1 MGNNFAMNDQSLAR
15 SFSVRDEDRDD
26 FFHSSGYAGAQNEGR
41 IGAASRGMTVEE
53 RQELSE
59 NRKFV
64 RGYENAS
71 LAAQVASAR
80 ERNISMFERGK
91 GAENGGNGFS
101 AGGNSAGGISG
112 TGNPR
117 DVSGAPRGVNEASGL
132 SGRNA
137 GGETGVAQGGYR
149 YSDDRAR
156 RQEANNY
163 KDYAAMAK
171 QEMTQRGGN
180 TGGNAGGNAGSY
192 GGGYGG
198 GYSGGRDSI
207 YGGGAGGY
215 GSGASSGRG
224 FAPNFGGSVERNY
237 GSGQSYGGGQNY
249 GSGHNYGAGQG
260 YGGGYNFGA
269 GQSGGVGRTGQ
280 AGLNSAISNT
290 QRFTNNF
297 GMKFGPK

>member
-59 NRKFV
+59 NRRFV

-80 ERNISMFERGK
+80 ERNISMFERGR
-91 GAENGGNGFS
+91 GVENGGNGFS
-101 AGGNSAGGISG
+101 AGGNSAGSISDPG
-112 TGNPR
+112 
-117 DVSGAPRGVNEASGL
+117 SPRGMNGASGL
-132 SGRNA
+132 SGGNA
-137 GGETGVAQGGYR
+137 GSETGVAQGGYR

-180 TGGNAGGNAGSY
+180 SGSCGGGY

-198 GYSGGRDSI
+198 GRDGIYGGGAGGYGGGAGG

-237 GSGQSYGGGQNY
+237 GGGQSYGSGQNY
-249 GSGHNYGAGQG
+249 
-260 YGGGYNFGA
+260 GA

>member
-80 ERNISMFERGK
+80 ERNISMFERGR
-91 GAENGGNGFS
+91 GAENSGNGS
-101 AGGNSAGGISG
+101 SVGGNSAGSISDPG
-112 TGNPR
+112 
-117 DVSGAPRGVNEASGL
+117 SPRGMSGVSGL
-132 SGRNA
+132 SGGNA
-137 GGETGVAQGGYR
+137 GSETGVAQGGYR

-163 KDYAAMAK
+163 NDYAAMAK

-180 TGGNAGGNAGSY
+180 SGGNAGSY
-192 GGGYGG
+192 GGGYVGGYGG
-198 GYSGGRDSI
+198 GYGGGRDGI
-207 YGGGAGGY
+207 YGGGTGGY

-237 GSGQSYGGGQNY
+237 GGGQSYVGGQNY
-249 GSGHNYGAGQG
+249 GSGQNYGAGQG
-260 YGGGYNFGA
+260 YGGGYNYGA

>member
-1 MGNNFAMNDQSLAR
+1 MNDQSLAR

-80 ERNISMFERGK
+80 ERNISMFERGRD
-91 GAENGGNGFS
+91 AENGGNGFS
-101 AGGNSAGGISG
+101 AGSNSAGSISDPG
-112 TGNPR
+112 
-117 DVSGAPRGVNEASGL
+117 SPRGMSVASGL
-132 SGRNA
+132 SGVNA
-137 GGETGVAQGGYR
+137 GSETGVAQGGYR

-180 TGGNAGGNAGSY
+180 SGGNAGSY
-192 GGGYGG
+192 WGGYRG
-198 GYSGGRDSI
+198 GYSGGRDGI
-207 YGGGAGGY
+207 YGGGAGGYGGGAGGY
-215 GSGASSGRG
+215 GSGASSGHG

-237 GSGQSYGGGQNY
+237 GGGQKYGGGQ
-249 GSGHNYGAGQG
+249 NYGAGQG
-260 YGGGYNFGA
+260 YGGGQNFRA

>member
-26 FFHSSGYAGAQNEGR
+26 FFHSSGYAETQNEGR

-80 ERNISMFERGK
+80 ERNISMFERGR

-101 AGGNSAGGISG
+101 AGSNGAGSISD
-112 TGNPR
+112 TG
-117 DVSGAPRGVNEASGL
+117 SPRGMSGASGL
-132 SGRNA
+132 SGGNA
-137 GGETGVAQGGYR
+137 GSETGVAQGGYR

-180 TGGNAGGNAGSY
+180 TGGNAGSY

-198 GYSGGRDSI
+198 GYSGGRDGI
-207 YGGGAGGY
+207 YGGGQNYGGGAGGY
-215 GSGASSGRG
+215 GSGASSGHG

-237 GSGQSYGGGQNY
+237 GGGQSYGGGQNY
-249 GSGHNYGAGQG
+249 GTGQG
-260 YGGGYNFGA
+260 YGGGQNFGA

>member
-80 ERNISMFERGK
+80 ERNISMFERGR
-91 GAENGGNGFS
+91 GAENSGNGFS
-101 AGGNSAGGISG
+101 AGGNSAGGISDL
-112 TGNPR
+112 GNPR
-117 DVSGAPRGVNEASGL
+117 GMSGASGL
-132 SGRNA
+132 SGGNA
-137 GGETGVAQGGYR
+137 GSETGAAQGGYR

-180 TGGNAGGNAGSY
+180 SGGNTGSY

-198 GYSGGRDSI
+198 GRDGI
-207 YGGGAGGY
+207 YGGGASGYGSGAGGY

-237 GSGQSYGGGQNY
+237 GGGRSYGGGQNY
-249 GSGHNYGAGQG
+249 GAVQG
-260 YGGGYNFGA
+260 YGGGQNFGA

>member
-1 MGNNFAMNDQSLAR
+1 MGMGNNFAMNDQSLAR

-41 IGAASRGMTVEE
+41 IGEASRGMTVEE

-80 ERNISMFERGK
+80 ERNISMFERGR

-101 AGGNSAGGISG
+101 AGGNSAGSISDPG
-112 TGNPR
+112 SPR
-117 DVSGAPRGVNEASGL
+117 GVSGAPRGVNEASGL
-132 SGRNA
+132 SGGNA
-137 GGETGVAQGGYR
+137 GSETGVAQGGYR

-180 TGGNAGGNAGSY
+180 AGGNAGGY

-198 GYSGGRDSI
+198 GRDGI

-215 GSGASSGRG
+215 GSGAGGYGSGASSGHG

-237 GSGQSYGGGQNY
+237 GGGQSYGGGQNY
-249 GSGHNYGAGQG
+249 GIGQG
-260 YGGGYNFGA
+260 YGGGQNFGA

>member
-1 MGNNFAMNDQSLAR
+1 MGMGNNFAMNDQSLAR

-80 ERNISMFERGK
+80 ERNISMFERGR
-91 GAENGGNGFS
+91 GAENGENGS
-101 AGGNSAGGISG
+101 SVGGNSAGSISDLG
-112 TGNPR
+112 
-117 DVSGAPRGVNEASGL
+117 SPRGMNGASGL
-132 SGRNA
+132 SGGNA
-137 GGETGVAQGGYR
+137 GSETGVIQGGYR

-180 TGGNAGGNAGSY
+180 SGGNTGSY

-198 GYSGGRDSI
+198 GRDGI
-207 YGGGAGGY
+207 YGGGASGYGSGAGGY

-237 GSGQSYGGGQNY
+237 GGGRSYGGGQNY
-249 GSGHNYGAGQG
+249 GAVQG
-260 YGGGYNFGA
+260 YGGGQNFGA

>member
-26 FFHSSGYAGAQNEGR
+26 FFHSSGYAETQNEGR

-80 ERNISMFERGK
+80 ERNISMFERGR
-91 GAENGGNGFS
+91 GAENGGNGS
-101 AGGNSAGGISG
+101 SVGGNSAGSISD
-112 TGNPR
+112 P
-117 DVSGAPRGVNEASGL
+117 DSPRGVSGASGL
-132 SGRNA
+132 SGGNA
-137 GGETGVAQGGYR
+137 GSETGVAQGGYR

-171 QEMTQRGGN
+171 QEMTQRGRN
-180 TGGNAGGNAGSY
+180 TGGNAGSY

-198 GYSGGRDSI
+198 GYSGGRDGI
-207 YGGGAGGY
+207 YGGGAGGYGGGTGGY

-237 GSGQSYGGGQNY
+237 GGGQSYGGGQNY
-249 GSGHNYGAGQG
+249 
-260 YGGGYNFGA
+260 GA

>member
-80 ERNISMFERGK
+80 ERNISMFERGR
-91 GAENGGNGFS
+91 GAENSGNGFS
-101 AGGNSAGGISG
+101 AGGNSAGGISDPG
-112 TGNPR
+112 
-117 DVSGAPRGVNEASGL
+117 SPRGMSGASGL
-132 SGRNA
+132 SGVNA
-137 GGETGVAQGGYR
+137 GSETGVAQGGYR

-180 TGGNAGGNAGSY
+180 TGGNTGSY

-198 GYSGGRDSI
+198 GRDGI
-207 YGGGAGGY
+207 YGGGQSYVGGAGGY
-215 GSGASSGRG
+215 GSGASSGHG

-237 GSGQSYGGGQNY
+237 GGGQ
-249 GSGHNYGAGQG
+249 NYGAGQG
-260 YGGGYNFGA
+260 YGGGYNYGA

>member
-26 FFHSSGYAGAQNEGR
+26 FFHSSGYAETQNEGR

-71 LAAQVASAR
+71 LATQVASAR
-80 ERNISMFERGK
+80 ERNISMFERGR

-101 AGGNSAGGISG
+101 AGSNGAGSISD
-112 TGNPR
+112 TG
-117 DVSGAPRGVNEASGL
+117 SPRGMSGASGL
-132 SGRNA
+132 SGGNA
-137 GGETGVAQGGYR
+137 GSETGVAQGGYR

-180 TGGNAGGNAGSY
+180 SGGNAGSY

-198 GYSGGRDSI
+198 GRDGI

-237 GSGQSYGGGQNY
+237 GGGQSYGGGQD
-249 GSGHNYGAGQG
+249 YGAGQG
-260 YGGGYNFGA
+260 YRGGQNFGA

>member
-26 FFHSSGYAGAQNEGR
+26 FFHSSGYAETQNEGR

-80 ERNISMFERGK
+80 ERNISMFERGR

-101 AGGNSAGGISG
+101 AGSNGAGSISD
-112 TGNPR
+112 TG
-117 DVSGAPRGVNEASGL
+117 SPRGMSGASGL
-132 SGRNA
+132 SGGNA
-137 GGETGVAQGGYR
+137 GSETGVAQGGYR

-180 TGGNAGGNAGSY
+180 AGSY

-198 GYSGGRDSI
+198 GRDGIYGGGQN

-215 GSGASSGRG
+215 GSGASSGHG

-237 GSGQSYGGGQNY
+237 GGGQSYGGGQNY
-249 GSGHNYGAGQG
+249 GTGQG
-260 YGGGYNFGA
+260 YGGGQNFGA

>member
-1 MGNNFAMNDQSLAR
+1 MGMGNNFAMNDQSLAR

-80 ERNISMFERGK
+80 ERNISMFERGRD
-91 GAENGGNGFS
+91 AENGGNGFS
-101 AGGNSAGGISG
+101 AGSNSAGSISDPG
-112 TGNPR
+112 
-117 DVSGAPRGVNEASGL
+117 SPRGMSVASGL
-132 SGRNA
+132 SGVNA
-137 GGETGVAQGGYR
+137 GSETGVAQGGYR

-180 TGGNAGGNAGSY
+180 SGGNAGSY
-192 GGGYGG
+192 WGGYRG
-198 GYSGGRDSI
+198 GYSGGRDGI
-207 YGGGAGGY
+207 YGGGAGGYGGGAGGY
-215 GSGASSGRG
+215 GSGASSGHG

-237 GSGQSYGGGQNY
+237 GGGQSYGGGYNY
-249 GSGHNYGAGQG
+249 
-260 YGGGYNFGA
+260 GA

>member
-26 FFHSSGYAGAQNEGR
+26 FFHSSGYGETQNEGR

-80 ERNISMFERGK
+80 ERNISMFERGR

-101 AGGNSAGGISG
+101 AGGNSAGSISDPG
-112 TGNPR
+112 SSRG
-117 DVSGAPRGVNEASGL
+117 VSGASGL
-132 SGRNA
+132 SGGNA
-137 GGETGVAQGGYR
+137 GSETGVAQGGYR

-180 TGGNAGGNAGSY
+180 SGGNAGSY

-198 GYSGGRDSI
+198 GRDGI
-207 YGGGAGGY
+207 YGGGASGYGSGAGGY

-237 GSGQSYGGGQNY
+237 GGGR
-249 GSGHNYGAGQG
+249 S
-260 YGGGYNFGA
+260 YGGGYNYGA

>member
-59 NRKFV
+59 NRKFI

-80 ERNISMFERGK
+80 ERNISMFERGR

-101 AGGNSAGGISG
+101 AGGNSAGSISDPG
-112 TGNPR
+112 
-117 DVSGAPRGVNEASGL
+117 SPRGVSGASGL
-132 SGRNA
+132 SGGNA

-180 TGGNAGGNAGSY
+180 AGSY

-198 GYSGGRDSI
+198 GRDGIYGGGQN

-215 GSGASSGRG
+215 GSGASSGHG

-237 GSGQSYGGGQNY
+237 GGGQSYGGGQNY
-249 GSGHNYGAGQG
+249 GGGNNY
-260 YGGGYNFGA
+260 GA

>member
-80 ERNISMFERGK
+80 ERNISMFERGR
-91 GAENGGNGFS
+91 GAENSGNGFS
-101 AGGNSAGGISG
+101 AGGNSAGGISDPG
-112 TGNPR
+112 
-117 DVSGAPRGVNEASGL
+117 SPRGMSGASGL
-132 SGRNA
+132 SGGNA
-137 GGETGVAQGGYR
+137 GSETGAAQGGYR

-180 TGGNAGGNAGSY
+180 SGGNAGSY
-192 GGGYGG
+192 WGGYRG
-198 GYSGGRDSI
+198 GYSGGRDGI

-215 GSGASSGRG
+215 GGGAGGYGGGASSGHG

-237 GSGQSYGGGQNY
+237 GGGQSYGGGYNY
-249 GSGHNYGAGQG
+249 
-260 YGGGYNFGA
+260 GA

>member
-26 FFHSSGYAGAQNEGR
+26 FFHSSGYVGAQNEGR

-59 NRKFV
+59 NRRFI

-80 ERNISMFERGK
+80 ERNISMFERGR
-91 GAENGGNGFS
+91 GAEGGGNGYS
-101 AGGNSAGGISG
+101 VGDNSTGSISG

-117 DVSGAPRGVNEASGL
+117 DVSGAPRGVSETSGL
-132 SGRNA
+132 SGGNA
-137 GGETGVAQGGYR
+137 GSETGVAQGGYR

-180 TGGNAGGNAGSY
+180 TGGNAGSY

-198 GYSGGRDSI
+198 GYSGGRDGI
-207 YGGGAGGY
+207 YGGGQNYGGGAGGY
-215 GSGASSGRG
+215 GSGASSGHG

-237 GSGQSYGGGQNY
+237 GGGQSYGGGQ
-249 GSGHNYGAGQG
+249 
-260 YGGGYNFGA
+260 NFGA

>member
-1 MGNNFAMNDQSLAR
+1 MGMGNNFAMNDQSLAR

-80 ERNISMFERGK
+80 ERNISMFERGR

-101 AGGNSAGGISG
+101 AGSNGAGSISD
-112 TGNPR
+112 TG
-117 DVSGAPRGVNEASGL
+117 SPRGMSGASGL
-132 SGRNA
+132 SGGNA
-137 GGETGVAQGGYR
+137 GSETGVAQGGYR

-180 TGGNAGGNAGSY
+180 SGGNAGSY

-198 GYSGGRDSI
+198 GRDGI

-237 GSGQSYGGGQNY
+237 GGGQGYGGGQNY
-249 GSGHNYGAGQG
+249 GGGNNY
-260 YGGGYNFGA
+260 GA

>member
-26 FFHSSGYAGAQNEGR
+26 FFHSSGYAETQNEGR

-80 ERNISMFERGK
+80 ERNISMFERGR

-101 AGGNSAGGISG
+101 AGSNGAGSISD
-112 TGNPR
+112 TG
-117 DVSGAPRGVNEASGL
+117 SPRGMSGASGL
-132 SGRNA
+132 SGGNA
-137 GGETGVAQGGYR
+137 GSETGVAQGGYR

-180 TGGNAGGNAGSY
+180 AGSY

-198 GYSGGRDSI
+198 GRDGIYGGGQN

-215 GSGASSGRG
+215 GSGASSGHG

-237 GSGQSYGGGQNY
+237 GGGQSYGGGQD
-249 GSGHNYGAGQG
+249 YGAGQG
-260 YGGGYNFGA
+260 YRGGQNFGA

>member
-59 NRKFV
+59 NRKFI

-80 ERNISMFERGK
+80 ERNISMFERGR

-101 AGGNSAGGISG
+101 AGGNSAGSISDPG
-112 TGNPR
+112 
-117 DVSGAPRGVNEASGL
+117 SPRGVSGASGL
-132 SGRNA
+132 SGGNA

-180 TGGNAGGNAGSY
+180 AGSY

-198 GYSGGRDSI
+198 GRDGIYGGGQN

-215 GSGASSGRG
+215 GSGASSGHG

-237 GSGQSYGGGQNY
+237 GGGQSYGGGQNY
-249 GSGHNYGAGQG
+249 GTGQG
-260 YGGGYNFGA
+260 YGGGQNFGA

>member
-1 MGNNFAMNDQSLAR
+1 MGMGNNFAMNDQSLAR
-15 SFSVRDEDRDD
+15 SFSVRDEDRDN
-26 FFHSSGYAGAQNEGR
+26 FFHSSGYAETQNEGR

-80 ERNISMFERGK
+80 ERNISMFERGR
-91 GAENGGNGFS
+91 GAENGENGS
-101 AGGNSAGGISG
+101 SVGGNSAGSISDLG
-112 TGNPR
+112 
-117 DVSGAPRGVNEASGL
+117 SPRGMNGASGL
-132 SGRNA
+132 SGGNA
-137 GGETGVAQGGYR
+137 GSETGVAQGGYR

-180 TGGNAGGNAGSY
+180 AGGNAGSY

-198 GYSGGRDSI
+198 GYSGGRDGI
-207 YGGGAGGY
+207 YGGGQNYGGGAGGY
-215 GSGASSGRG
+215 GSGASSGHG

-237 GSGQSYGGGQNY
+237 GGGQSYGGGQNY
-249 GSGHNYGAGQG
+249 GAGQG
-260 YGGGYNFGA
+260 YGGGQNFGA
-269 GQSGGVGRTGQ
+269 GQGGEVGRTGQ

>member
-26 FFHSSGYAGAQNEGR
+26 FFHSSGYAETQNEGR

-80 ERNISMFERGK
+80 ERNISMFERGR
-91 GAENGGNGFS
+91 GAENSGNGYS
-101 AGGNSAGGISG
+101 VGDNSTGSISG

-117 DVSGAPRGVNEASGL
+117 DVSGAPRGVSETSGL

-137 GGETGVAQGGYR
+137 GSETGVAQGGYR

-180 TGGNAGGNAGSY
+180 SGGNAGSY
-192 GGGYGG
+192 WGGYRG
-198 GYSGGRDSI
+198 GYSGGRDGI
-207 YGGGAGGY
+207 YGGGAGGYGGGAGGY
-215 GSGASSGRG
+215 GSGASSGHG

-237 GSGQSYGGGQNY
+237 GGGQSYGGGYNY
-249 GSGHNYGAGQG
+249 
-260 YGGGYNFGA
+260 GA

-297 GMKFGPK
+297 GMKFGSK

>member
-1 MGNNFAMNDQSLAR
+1 MGMGNNFAMNDQSLAR

-26 FFHSSGYAGAQNEGR
+26 FFHSSGYAETQNEGR

-80 ERNISMFERGK
+80 ERNISMFERGR

-101 AGGNSAGGISG
+101 AGSNGAGSISD
-112 TGNPR
+112 TG
-117 DVSGAPRGVNEASGL
+117 SPRGMSGASGL
-132 SGRNA
+132 SGGNA
-137 GGETGVAQGGYR
+137 GSETGVAQGGYR

-180 TGGNAGGNAGSY
+180 SGGNAGSY

-198 GYSGGRDSI
+198 GRDGIYGGGAGG

-215 GSGASSGRG
+215 GSGASSGHG

-237 GSGQSYGGGQNY
+237 GGGQSYGGGQNY
-249 GSGHNYGAGQG
+249 GAGQG
-260 YGGGYNFGA
+260 YGGGQNFGA

>member
-80 ERNISMFERGK
+80 ERNISMFERGRD
-91 GAENGGNGFS
+91 AENGGNGFS
-101 AGGNSAGGISG
+101 AGSNSAGSICDPGS
-112 TGNPR
+112 
-117 DVSGAPRGVNEASGL
+117 PRGVSGASGL
-132 SGRNA
+132 SGGNA
-137 GGETGVAQGGYR
+137 GSETGVAQGGYR

-156 RQEANNY
+156 RQEANSY

-180 TGGNAGGNAGSY
+180 TGGNAGSY

-198 GYSGGRDSI
+198 GRDGIYGGGAGG

-237 GSGQSYGGGQNY
+237 GGGQGYGGGQNY
-249 GSGHNYGAGQG
+249 GGGNNY
-260 YGGGYNFGA
+260 GA

>member
-1 MGNNFAMNDQSLAR
+1 MNDQSLAR

-26 FFHSSGYAGAQNEGR
+26 FFHSSGYAETQNEGR

-80 ERNISMFERGK
+80 ERNISMFERGR
-91 GAENGGNGFS
+91 GAENSGNGFS
-101 AGGNSAGGISG
+101 AGGNSASGISDPSS
-112 TGNPR
+112 PR
-117 DVSGAPRGVNEASGL
+117 GMSGASSL
-132 SGRNA
+132 SGGNA
-137 GGETGVAQGGYR
+137 GSETGAAQGGYR

-180 TGGNAGGNAGSY
+180 TGGNAGSY

-198 GYSGGRDSI
+198 GYSGGRDGI
-207 YGGGAGGY
+207 YGGVAGGYGGGAGGY
-215 GSGASSGRG
+215 GSGASSGHG

-237 GSGQSYGGGQNY
+237 GGGQSYGSGQ
-249 GSGHNYGAGQG
+249 NYGAGQG
-260 YGGGYNFGA
+260 YGGGQNFGA

>member
-1 MGNNFAMNDQSLAR
+1 MGMGNNFAMNDQSLAR

-80 ERNISMFERGK
+80 ERNISMFERGR

-101 AGGNSAGGISG
+101 AGGNSTGSISDPG
-112 TGNPR
+112 
-117 DVSGAPRGVNEASGL
+117 SPRGMSGVSGL
-132 SGRNA
+132 SSGNA
-137 GGETGVAQGGYR
+137 GSETGVAQGGYR
-149 YSDDRAR
+149 YSDDRAK
-156 RQEANNY
+156 RQESNNY

-180 TGGNAGGNAGSY
+180 TGGNAGSY

>member
-26 FFHSSGYAGAQNEGR
+26 FFHSSGYAETQNEGR

-80 ERNISMFERGK
+80 ERNISMFERGR
-91 GAENGGNGFS
+91 GAENSGNGYS
-101 AGGNSAGGISG
+101 VGDNSTGSISG

-117 DVSGAPRGVNEASGL
+117 DVSGAPRGVSETSGL

-137 GGETGVAQGGYR
+137 GSETGVAQGGYR

-180 TGGNAGGNAGSY
+180 SGGNAGSY
-192 GGGYGG
+192 WGGYRG
-198 GYSGGRDSI
+198 GYSGGRDGI
-207 YGGGAGGY
+207 YGGGAGGYGGGAGGY
-215 GSGASSGRG
+215 GSGASSGHG
-224 FAPNFGGSVERNY
+224 FAPNFGGSVEPNY
-237 GSGQSYGGGQNY
+237 GGGQSYGGGYNY
-249 GSGHNYGAGQG
+249 
-260 YGGGYNFGA
+260 GA

-297 GMKFGPK
+297 GMKFGSK

>member
-15 SFSVRDEDRDD
+15 SFSVRYEDRDD

-59 NRKFV
+59 NRRFV

-80 ERNISMFERGK
+80 ERNISMFERGR
-91 GAENGGNGFS
+91 GVENGGNGFS
-101 AGGNSAGGISG
+101 AGGNSAGSISDPG
-112 TGNPR
+112 
-117 DVSGAPRGVNEASGL
+117 SPRGMNGASGL
-132 SGRNA
+132 SGGNA
-137 GGETGVAQGGYR
+137 GSDTGVAQGGYR

-180 TGGNAGGNAGSY
+180 SGGNAGSY
-192 GGGYGG
+192 CGGYRG
-198 GYSGGRDSI
+198 GYSGGRDGI
-207 YGGGAGGY
+207 YGGGAGGYGGGAGGY
-215 GSGASSGRG
+215 GSGASSGHG

-237 GSGQSYGGGQNY
+237 GGGQSYGGGYNY
-249 GSGHNYGAGQG
+249 
-260 YGGGYNFGA
+260 GA

>member
-26 FFHSSGYAGAQNEGR
+26 FFHSSGYAETQNEGR

-80 ERNISMFERGK
+80 ERNISMFERGR

-101 AGGNSAGGISG
+101 AGSNGAGSISD
-112 TGNPR
+112 TG
-117 DVSGAPRGVNEASGL
+117 SPRGMSGASGL
-132 SGRNA
+132 SGGNA
-137 GGETGVAQGGYR
+137 GSETGVAQGGYR
-149 YSDDRAR
+149 YSDNRAR

-180 TGGNAGGNAGSY
+180 SGGNAGSY

-198 GYSGGRDSI
+198 GRDGI

-237 GSGQSYGGGQNY
+237 GGGQGYGGGQNY
-249 GSGHNYGAGQG
+249 GGGNNY
-260 YGGGYNFGA
+260 GA

>member
-59 NRKFV
+59 NRRFV

-80 ERNISMFERGK
+80 ERNISMFERGR
-91 GAENGGNGFS
+91 GVENGGNGFS
-101 AGGNSAGGISG
+101 AGGNSAGSISDPG
-112 TGNPR
+112 
-117 DVSGAPRGVNEASGL
+117 SPRGMNGASGL
-132 SGRNA
+132 SGGNA
-137 GGETGVAQGGYR
+137 GSETGVAQGGYR

-180 TGGNAGGNAGSY
+180 SGSY

-198 GYSGGRDSI
+198 GRDGI

-237 GSGQSYGGGQNY
+237 GGGQS
-249 GSGHNYGAGQG
+249 YGAGQG
-260 YGGGYNFGA
+260 YGGGQNFGA

>member
-1 MGNNFAMNDQSLAR
+1 MGMGNNFAMNDQSLAR

-26 FFHSSGYAGAQNEGR
+26 FFHSSGYAETQNEGR

-80 ERNISMFERGK
+80 ERNISMFERGR

-101 AGGNSAGGISG
+101 AGSNGAGSISD
-112 TGNPR
+112 TG
-117 DVSGAPRGVNEASGL
+117 SPRGMSGASGL
-132 SGRNA
+132 SGGNA
-137 GGETGVAQGGYR
+137 GSETGVAQGGYR

-180 TGGNAGGNAGSY
+180 SGGNAGSY

-198 GYSGGRDSI
+198 GRDGI

-237 GSGQSYGGGQNY
+237 GGGQGYGGGQNY
-249 GSGHNYGAGQG
+249 GGGNNY
-260 YGGGYNFGA
+260 GA

>member
-1 MGNNFAMNDQSLAR
+1 MGMGNNFAMNDQSLAR

-80 ERNISMFERGK
+80 ERNISMFERGR
-91 GAENGGNGFS
+91 GAENSGNGFS
-101 AGGNSAGGISG
+101 AGGNSAGGISDPG
-112 TGNPR
+112 
-117 DVSGAPRGVNEASGL
+117 SPRGMSGASGL
-132 SGRNA
+132 SGVNA
-137 GGETGVAQGGYR
+137 GSETGVAQGGYR

-180 TGGNAGGNAGSY
+180 SGGNAGSY
-192 GGGYGG
+192 WGGYGG
-198 GYSGGRDSI
+198 GRDGI
-207 YGGGAGGY
+207 YGGGTGGY

-237 GSGQSYGGGQNY
+237 GGGQSYGGGQNY
-249 GSGHNYGAGQG
+249 GSGQNYGAGQG
-260 YGGGYNFGA
+260 YGGGQNFGA

-297 GMKFGPK
+297 GIKFGPK

>member
-80 ERNISMFERGK
+80 ERNISMFERGR
-91 GAENGGNGFS
+91 GVENGGNGFS
-101 AGGNSAGGISG
+101 AGGNSAGSISDPG
-112 TGNPR
+112 
-117 DVSGAPRGVNEASGL
+117 SPRGVSGASGL
-132 SGRNA
+132 SGGNA
-137 GGETGVAQGGYR
+137 GSETGVAQGGYR

-180 TGGNAGGNAGSY
+180 SGGNAGSY

-198 GYSGGRDSI
+198 GRDGI

-237 GSGQSYGGGQNY
+237 GGGQGYGGGQNY
-249 GSGHNYGAGQG
+249 GGGNNY
-260 YGGGYNFGA
+260 GA

>member
-1 MGNNFAMNDQSLAR
+1 MNDQSLAR

-80 ERNISMFERGK
+80 ERNISMFERGRD
-91 GAENGGNGFS
+91 AENGGIGFS
-101 AGGNSAGGISG
+101 AGSNSAGSISDPG
-112 TGNPR
+112 
-117 DVSGAPRGVNEASGL
+117 SPRGMSVASGL
-132 SGRNA
+132 SGVNA
-137 GGETGVAQGGYR
+137 GSETGAAQGGYR

-180 TGGNAGGNAGSY
+180 SGGNAGSY
-192 GGGYGG
+192 WGGYRG
-198 GYSGGRDSI
+198 GYSGGRDGI
-207 YGGGAGGY
+207 YGGGAGGYGGGAGGY
-215 GSGASSGRG
+215 GSGASSGHG

-237 GSGQSYGGGQNY
+237 GGGQSYGGGYNY
-249 GSGHNYGAGQG
+249 
-260 YGGGYNFGA
+260 GA

>member
-1 MGNNFAMNDQSLAR
+1 MGMGNNFAMNDQSLAR

-26 FFHSSGYAGAQNEGR
+26 FFHSSGYAGVQNEGR

-80 ERNISMFERGK
+80 ERNISMFERGR
-91 GAENGGNGFS
+91 GAENSGNGYS
-101 AGGNSAGGISG
+101 VGDNSTGSISG

-117 DVSGAPRGVNEASGL
+117 DVSGAPRGVSETSGL
-132 SGRNA
+132 SGGNA
-137 GGETGVAQGGYR
+137 GSETGVAQGGYR

-180 TGGNAGGNAGSY
+180 TGGNAGSY

-198 GYSGGRDSI
+198 GYSGGRDGI
-207 YGGGAGGY
+207 YGGGAGGYVGGAGGY
-215 GSGASSGRG
+215 GSGASSGHG

-237 GSGQSYGGGQNY
+237 GGGQSYGGGYNY
-249 GSGHNYGAGQG
+249 
-260 YGGGYNFGA
+260 GA
-269 GQSGGVGRTGQ
+269 GQSGGMGRTGQ

>member
-80 ERNISMFERGK
+80 ERNISMFERGR

-101 AGGNSAGGISG
+101 AGSNG
-112 TGNPR
+112 TGSISDTGSPR
-117 DVSGAPRGVNEASGL
+117 DMSVASGL
-132 SGRNA
+132 SGVNA
-137 GGETGVAQGGYR
+137 GSETGVAQGGYR

-180 TGGNAGGNAGSY
+180 SGGNAGSY
-192 GGGYGG
+192 WGGYRG
-198 GYSGGRDSI
+198 GYSGGRDGI
-207 YGGGAGGY
+207 YGGGAGGYGGGAGGY
-215 GSGASSGRG
+215 GSGASSGHG

-237 GSGQSYGGGQNY
+237 GGGQSYGGGY
-249 GSGHNYGAGQG
+249 NYGAGQG
-260 YGGGYNFGA
+260 YRGGQNFGA

>member
-1 MGNNFAMNDQSLAR
+1 MGMGNNFAMNDQSLAR

-59 NRKFV
+59 TRKFI

-80 ERNISMFERGK
+80 ERNISMFERGR

-101 AGGNSAGGISG
+101 AGGNSAGSISDPG
-112 TGNPR
+112 
-117 DVSGAPRGVNEASGL
+117 SPRGVSGASGL
-132 SGRNA
+132 SGGNA
-137 GGETGVAQGGYR
+137 GSETGVAQGGYR
-149 YSDDRAR
+149 YSDDQAR

-180 TGGNAGGNAGSY
+180 TGGNAGSY

-198 GYSGGRDSI
+198 GYSGGRDGI
-207 YGGGAGGY
+207 YGGGAGGYGGGTGGY

-237 GSGQSYGGGQNY
+237 GGGQSYGGGQNY
-249 GSGHNYGAGQG
+249 
-260 YGGGYNFGA
+260 GA

>member
-59 NRKFV
+59 NRKFI

-80 ERNISMFERGK
+80 ERNISMFERGR

-101 AGGNSAGGISG
+101 AGGNSAGGISDPG
-112 TGNPR
+112 SPR
-117 DVSGAPRGVNEASGL
+117 GMSGANGL
-132 SGRNA
+132 SGGNA
-137 GGETGVAQGGYR
+137 GSETGVAQGGYR

-156 RQEANNY
+156 RQEANSY

-180 TGGNAGGNAGSY
+180 SGGNAGSY
-192 GGGYGG
+192 WGGYRG
-198 GYSGGRDSI
+198 GYSGGRDGI
-207 YGGGAGGY
+207 YGGGAGGYGGGAGGY
-215 GSGASSGRG
+215 GSGASSGHG

-237 GSGQSYGGGQNY
+237 GGGQSYGGGYNY
-249 GSGHNYGAGQG
+249 
-260 YGGGYNFGA
+260 GA

>member
-80 ERNISMFERGK
+80 ERNISMFERGR

-101 AGGNSAGGISG
+101 AGGNSAGSISDPGSPRGMSG
-112 TGNPR
+112 T
-117 DVSGAPRGVNEASGL
+117 SGL
-132 SGRNA
+132 SGVNTGSEA
-137 GGETGVAQGGYR
+137 GVAQGGYR
-149 YSDDRAR
+149 YSDDRVR

-163 KDYAAMAK
+163 KDYATMAK

-180 TGGNAGGNAGSY
+180 SGGNAGSY

-198 GYSGGRDSI
+198 GRDGIYGGGQN

-215 GSGASSGRG
+215 GSGASSGHG

-237 GSGQSYGGGQNY
+237 GGGQSYGGGYNY
-249 GSGHNYGAGQG
+249 
-260 YGGGYNFGA
+260 GA

>member
-80 ERNISMFERGK
+80 ERNISMFERGR
-91 GAENGGNGFS
+91 GAENSGNGFS
-101 AGGNSAGGISG
+101 AGGNSAGGISDPG
-112 TGNPR
+112 
-117 DVSGAPRGVNEASGL
+117 SPRGMSGASGL
-132 SGRNA
+132 SGVNA
-137 GGETGVAQGGYR
+137 GSETGVAQGGYR

-180 TGGNAGGNAGSY
+180 SGGNAGSY
-192 GGGYGG
+192 WGGYGG
-198 GYSGGRDSI
+198 GRDGI
-207 YGGGAGGY
+207 YGGGTGGY

-237 GSGQSYGGGQNY
+237 GGGQSYGGGQNY
-249 GSGHNYGAGQG
+249 GSGQNYGAGQG
-260 YGGGYNFGA
+260 YGGGQNFGA

-297 GMKFGPK
+297 GIKFGPK

>member
-26 FFHSSGYAGAQNEGR
+26 FFHSSGYAETQNEGR

-80 ERNISMFERGK
+80 ERNISMFERGR

-101 AGGNSAGGISG
+101 AGGNSAGSISDPG
-112 TGNPR
+112 
-117 DVSGAPRGVNEASGL
+117 SPRGVSGASGL
-132 SGRNA
+132 SGGNA

-180 TGGNAGGNAGSY
+180 AGSY

-198 GYSGGRDSI
+198 GRDGIYGGGQS

-215 GSGASSGRG
+215 GSGASSGHG

-237 GSGQSYGGGQNY
+237 GGGQSYGGGQNY
-249 GSGHNYGAGQG
+249 GTGQG
-260 YGGGYNFGA
+260 YGGGQNFGA